1 MPMPRPWKL
10 PRSRQRKLALLI
22 GAVAVPALIL
32 ALNAIW
38 LTLGVEHQIEAESA
52 RYNSYLAEKV
62 IEAFERELVDQV
74 RGALL
79 EAEAIA
85 KNGGSEE
92 DIRRELA
99 ARAREFEAP
108 QFVPLEALEGYSLV
122 TVEGQLLIYGDDPS
136 GRRDHPF
143 AAMLLNGPD
152 GTLSSTMS
160 RRCSA
165 RNARGLNHQPPAP
178 RALPSGPFRSMAANG
193 WSRRPEGSSP

>member
-1 MPMPRPWKL
+1 MPMPRPWIL

-38 LTLGVEHQIEAESA
+38 LTLGVAHQIEVESA
-52 RYNSYLAEKV
+52 RYNTYLGERV

-74 RGALL
+74 HGALGA
-79 EAEAIA
+79 AETIA
-85 KNGGSEE
+85 RAGGNED
-92 DIRRELA
+92 DIRRALA

-108 QFVPLEALEGYSLV
+108 QFVPLDALEGVSVV
-122 TVEGQLLIYGDDPS
+122 TIEGQILIYGDDPS

-152 GTLSSTMS
+152 GNPFG
-160 RRCSA
+160 A
-165 RNARGLNHQPPAP
+165 GGWWFNP
-178 RALPSGPFRSMAANG
+178 RAFLAEHLRDVV
-193 WSRRPEGSSP
+193 